1 MYACIFLVGPEHP
14 VRVPRYDKSL
24 RSGRGDRSP
33 APDVLN
39 SEFILILAPPLL
51 IAEIRLIRQM
61 KILFMIRLSTLLWF
75 MYVCMYVER
84 VDIVLFEGWMLGFT
98 PQDHQAHS
106 TGER

>member
-39 SEFILILAPPLL
+39 SEFLIN
-51 IAEIRLIRQM
+51 
-61 KILFMIRLSTLLWF
+61 S
-75 MYVCMYVER
+75 
-84 VDIVLFEGWMLGFT
+84 
-98 PQDHQAHS
+98 
-106 TGER
+106 